1 MVQMCTSNDTMNA
14 VATQGFRLATENGG
28 DASWDAAWELLNSVT
43 GFWPLTLRWK
53 EMLKLKKKRSVL
65 TMRCHLNYFLI
76 YISKFNN

>member
-53 EMLKLKKKRSVL
+53 EMLK
-65 TMRCHLNYFLI
+65 
-76 YISKFNN
+76 

>member
-53 EMLKLKKKRSVL
+53 EMLKLKKKKIRANHEMSSKL
-65 TMRCHLNYFLI
+65 FFNLYFKI
-76 YISKFNN
+76 